1 MTDRVSVQKWFIITY
16 TTYNDWYMIDCHLKI
31 KTTNPLSLHRQGIQY
46 RRIFL

>member
-31 KTTNPLSLHRQGIQY
+31 SKNNKSLVNVMTGDSIS
-46 RRIFL
+46 

>member
-31 KTTNPLSLHRQGIQY
+31 KTSKNNKSLVNVMTRDSIS
-46 RRIFL
+46 